1 MEAFARWAGIELI
14 HLPNKGGGA
23 AITNDL
29 VTGDAHVALVNAASS
44 AGVIKAGQLRALAIM
59 SDERVGDYADVP
71 TLKEL
76 GYAHGKGLWSA
87 LYAPAATP
95 RDVLETVRKAAVQ
108 ALESEPVTT
117 AFKKQMIKAVPNS
130 SFEDAQAFSRA
141 ETASW
146 KKVTDEVKVELPD
159 N

>member
-1 MEAFARWAGIELI
+1 
-14 HLPNKGGGA
+14 
-23 AITNDL
+23 
-29 VTGDAHVALVNAASS
+29 
-44 AGVIKAGQLRALAIM
+44 M
-59 SDERVGDYADVP
+59 SDERVPDYADVP

-108 ALESEPVTT
+108 SLESEPVTT
-117 AFKKQMIKAVPNS
+117 AFKKQMIKAVPNRS
-130 SFEDAQAFSRA
+130 LDDAQAFDRA
-141 ETASW
+141 ETAYW